1 MVGVCRDED
10 QLVTRGEALCVER
23 ELDALLITRS
33 EHGVTLLRPDQ
44 APLHVPTAARE
55 VFDVTGAGDTVIA
68 TLAAALAANVD
79 IARGCL
85 LANAAAGVVVGKP
98 GTATVSQA
106 ELRQALSGQHATRSE
121 ERRGGEGC
129 DSTGRPRGSPD
140 H

>member
-1 MVGVCRDED
+1 MIRRPPRSTRTDTPFPYTTLFRSEFESIVGVCRDED
-10 QLVTRGEALCVER
+10 ELVTRGEALCVEL

-85 LANAAAGVVVGKP
+85 LANAAAGLVVGKL
-98 GTATVSQA
+98 GTAT
-106 ELRQALSGQHATRSE
+106 GSE
-121 ERRGGEGC
+121 EHT
-129 DSTGRPRGSPD
+129 S
-140 H
+140 